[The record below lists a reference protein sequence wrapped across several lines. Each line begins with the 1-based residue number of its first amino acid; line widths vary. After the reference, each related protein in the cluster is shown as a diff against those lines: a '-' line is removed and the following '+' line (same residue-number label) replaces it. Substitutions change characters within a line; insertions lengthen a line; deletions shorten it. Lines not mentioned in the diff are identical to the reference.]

1 MEKIAVADIKVGQSV
16 TLEFGNKEPI
26 LTKLE
31 DPRKFKIEDW
41 YEDEERA
48 VYILDDV
55 IEEDEPLH
63 YSFEPFDSLKAG
75 LQAQG
80 GEVFGQNRQVLDFL
94 GRVVDG
100 IEMEEEE
107 EEEVEAEASPVASPE
122 A

>member
-1 MEKIAVADIKVGQSV
+1 MESIEVSKIKVGQSV

-31 DPRKFKIEDW
+31 EPRKFKMEDW
-41 YEDEERA
+41 YEEERA
-48 VYILDDV
+48 VYILEEV

-63 YSFEPFDSLKAG
+63 FSFEPFDSLQAG
-75 LQAQG
+75 LKANFG
-80 GEVFGQNRQVLDFL
+80 NTFGQNLKVMDFL

-107 EEEVEAEASPVASPE
+107 EEETEG
-122 A
+122 